1 MEMIYKK
8 YEFNQVAV
16 EAKFFYVENGVSE
29 CQAIFHL
36 LDKEKNFAE
45 QYRTLFNA
53 CQIFFASELS
63 GFTPVFKRYFLS
75 DAANQQSYITD
86 NQGAVS
92 IVQQAPLDGSKVAL
106 WLYCQTNMKL
116 LDRSEG
122 VTSVLH
128 GSYEHHWTGGR
139 NISSGDSAQQT
150 RTLLE
155 NYQLQLQRKELS
167 ISDNCIRTWFFVQNV
182 DVNYR
187 GVVEARKKYFETI
200 GLNPSTHY
208 IASTGIEGR
217 VGDAAALVQFDAYAV
232 GGLQP
237 GQQRYLYAPTH
248 LNPTYEYGVTFERGV
263 CVVYGDRSHLFI
275 SGTASIDNRGE
286 IVAVHDI
293 TKQTMR
299 MLENVETLLCEGGA
313 RWNQVMSAIV
323 YIRDIADYTTVKQLL
338 EESLSD
344 IPKVIVCAPVCR
356 PGWLIEMECIA
367 IIPNGNPE
375 FPCL

>member
-1 MEMIYKK
+1 M
-8 YEFNQVAV
+8 
-16 EAKFFYVENGVSE
+16 
-29 CQAIFHL
+29 
-36 LDKEKNFAE
+36 
-45 QYRTLFNA
+45 
-53 CQIFFASELS
+53 
-63 GFTPVFKRYFLS
+63 
-75 DAANQQSYITD
+75 
-86 NQGAVS
+86 
-92 IVQQAPLDGSKVAL
+92 
-106 WLYCQTNMKL
+106 
-116 LDRSEG
+116 
-122 VTSVLH
+122 
-128 GSYEHHWTGGR
+128 
-139 NISSGDSAQQT
+139 
-150 RTLLE
+150 
-155 NYQLQLQRKELS
+155 
-167 ISDNCIRTWFFVQNV
+167 
-182 DVNYR
+182 
-187 GVVEARKKYFETI
+187 EARKKYFETI

-375 FPCL
+375 SPCL